1 MYSQKSLGLPDRFEA
16 PHPSLPYSGRFMRL
30 LCPIVRVPIGDMDCF
45 RNQLSVSDSI
55 APQLI
60 CHDLSEL
67 AAMISQQTLKEPL
80 SGCAT
85 PFGLEKYVNH
95 FAVLVYG
102 SPKIM
107 LLTINFDE
115 NFINEEGI
123 AVTPVP
129 KALALLAGQALLSF

>member
-1 MYSQKSLGLPDRFEA
+1 
-16 PHPSLPYSGRFMRL
+16 
-30 LCPIVRVPIGDMDCF
+30 
-45 RNQLSVSDSI
+45 VSDSI

-60 CHDLSEL
+60 CHDLSGL

-80 SGCAT
+80 SCCAI

-102 SPKIM
+102 SPEIM

-115 NFINEEGI
+115 DFINEEGI
-123 AVTPVP
+123 AAAPV
-129 KALALLAGQALLSF
+129 LSF